1 MKLHAHGSGHGHG
14 RGHGVDPM
22 GAYTAKQYG
31 PWHDD
36 IMMMMTIW
44 PGHVAGHMA
53 RPYGPWHDSDDD
65 DDDGEMM
72 MMTTMRR

>member
-1 MKLHAHGSGHGHG
+1 MRPNMELHAHGSGHGHG

-22 GAYTAKQYG
+22 GAYTAKPYG

-44 PGHVAGHMA
+44 PGHVAGHIWPGHM
-53 RPYGPWHDSDDD
+53 GH
-65 DDDGEMM
+65 GMILMM
-72 MMTTMRR
+72 MMTMAK